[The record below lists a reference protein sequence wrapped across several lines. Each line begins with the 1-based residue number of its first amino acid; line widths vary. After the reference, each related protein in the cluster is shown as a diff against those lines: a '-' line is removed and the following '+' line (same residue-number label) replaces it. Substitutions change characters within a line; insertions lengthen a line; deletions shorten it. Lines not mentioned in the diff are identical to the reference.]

1 MPIINLN
8 KKRNTSGSYS
18 RIIGN
23 EKISNLV
30 TSIHSTAIRSG
41 NEVAERLKL
50 SYIGDL
56 PIYDSE
62 NVNTPTKTLK
72 ILEKNKNG
80 VIIFNGYINI
90 KNNNGKNKKQEVDLI
105 IFINNILYC
114 FEIKEGE
121 NLDTKKSKAELDLV
135 ENFVS
140 YFTKLNFNV
149 ISGLLLINMK
159 NNQHSIKDSRAK
171 SYIMSGEEFTKK
183 FNFDFKMYKDIQKNE
198 QPINEKIV
206 IEEMRKI
213 LDDYDKKIK

>member
-23 EKISNLV
+23 EKISNLI

-72 ILEKNKNG
+72 ILENKE
-80 VIIFNGYINI
+80 I
-90 KNNNGKNKKQEVDLI
+90 LI
-105 IFINNILYC
+105 L
-114 FEIKEGE
+114 
-121 NLDTKKSKAELDLV
+121 
-135 ENFVS
+135 
-140 YFTKLNFNV
+140 
-149 ISGLLLINMK
+149 
-159 NNQHSIKDSRAK
+159 
-171 SYIMSGEEFTKK
+171 
-183 FNFDFKMYKDIQKNE
+183 
-198 QPINEKIV
+198 
-206 IEEMRKI
+206 
-213 LDDYDKKIK
+213 